1 MPNCDVVIDDNPN
14 ILAEIVKKNNKITA
28 IAPFYPSIKHHE
40 KILLVKNSISNLKK
54 EDFK

>member
-40 KILLVKNSISNLKK
+40 KILLVENSISNLKK
-54 EDFK
+54 EDFE